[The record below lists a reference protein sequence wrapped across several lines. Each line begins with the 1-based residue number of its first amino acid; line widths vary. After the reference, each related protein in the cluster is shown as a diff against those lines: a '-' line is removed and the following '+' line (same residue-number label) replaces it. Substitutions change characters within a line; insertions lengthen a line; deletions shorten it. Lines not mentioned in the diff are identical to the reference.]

1 MYEENE
7 EQKLYNGKEKSTVY
21 VKKEE
26 EYKDLFSSAITFLV
40 VSVIGIVVLLLNS
53 LGIINI
59 FYGLLPLI
67 VMGGMMIAF
76 LLVGI
81 FSLRKSL
88 IVKSQISEENET
100 TKLILNWLSDNITYE
115 LLEEKSS
122 MADSFEEKFYHH
134 IELMKDMVN
143 NQFGELNDSYLERLL
158 EEFYNAHFDM

>member
-53 LGIINI
+53 LGIIKI

-76 LLVGI
+76 LLVGV
-81 FSLRKSL
+81 FSLRKAL

-115 LLEEKSS
+115 LLEEKSR

-134 IELMKDMVN
+134 IEFMKDMVN
-143 NQFGELNDSYLERLL
+143 TQFGELNDSYLERLL
-158 EEFYNAHFDM
+158 EEFYNTHFDM